1 MLFLTEENKFVKKC
15 ISQKVSIAMPVA
27 KVPSKSFAIMY
38 LFLIFQVSFKE
49 KESKKK
55 TKQKN
60 LLFYYLHQIH

>member
-38 LFLIFQVSFKE
+38 SFLIFQVSFKE

-55 TKQKN
+55 KTEKT
-60 LLFYYLHQIH
+60 YYLHQIH